1 MNRIYTTIIIW
12 IPILIIL
19 QALVFNHI
27 CLFGYAVPFVFIYAL
42 LRLPL
47 NMTKERTFTIG
58 FLTGLA
64 LDIFSDTLGLN
75 ALCCTILM
83 ALRRPVA
90 RLYLPRDEELLE
102 IAPGIK
108 TYGIATFAKYTLTAT
123 LLFCTLTFLIESLD
137 SLVIYIMCFKIL
149 ASTLL
154 TFALILGLDSLTIG
168 KSEKRL

>member
-47 NMTKERTFTIG
+47 NMTKERAFTIG

-108 TYGIATFAKYTLTAT
+108 TYGIATFAKYTLTTT
-123 LLFCTLTFLIESLD
+123 LIFCTLTFLIESLD

-149 ASTLL
+149 ASTML